1 MFTGLIQEIGT
12 VAGFIRSGGVY
23 RMDVSSG
30 EISSDLKIGDSVA
43 VNGVCLTV
51 IDVSKGSVSFDVME
65 ETVRRSSFSG
75 LTVGGKVNLEPAL
88 KIGDRLGGHMVQGHV
103 DCVGEITKIVN
114 RPEESSMEISIDPSK
129 SHLVV
134 EKGSVAVDGISLT
147 VGEVSDKSFKIYV
160 IPHTRLVTNL
170 GYRKIGDGVN
180 IEFDVVGK
188 YIARS
193 KELEKK
199 GSGVSEEL
207 LRRTNFI

>member
-12 VAGFIRSGGVY
+12 VTGFVKSGSVY

-30 EISSDLKIGDSVA
+30 EISADVKIGDSVA

-51 IDVSKGSVSFDVME
+51 IDARKGSISFDVME

-75 LTVGGKVNLEPAL
+75 LTAGGKVNLEPAL

-103 DCVGEITKIVN
+103 DCMGKITKIAN
-114 RPEESSMEISIDPSK
+114 SPEESSMEISIDPSK

-147 VGEVSDKSFKIYV
+147 VGEVAEKSFKIYV